1 MNTIRILEVQSLSVV
16 ALLRA
21 GEGDSIVK
29 EGEKLAM
36 EYIVAEVLER
46 YASTVFTSADVNPDV
61 TNDGK
66 TTPPG
71 SKSALLLALRFAGS
85 EKCFR
90 FNWSPCTRCILNCA
104 RPELDI
110 RDAARKALAL
120 RNKRS
125 KDGYP
130 TVTRMLDRAE
140 TKNNLLAKIHKEK
153 TPIAIAG
160 KGDVCASEVSS
171 TKSSISYGRR

>member
-16 ALLRA
+16 VALLRA
-21 GEGDSIVK
+21 CEGDSIVK

-46 YASTVFTSADVNPDV
+46 YASTVFTSADVSPDV

-71 SKSALLLALRFAGS
+71 SKSALLLALRFAGVKNVS
-85 EKCFR
+85 DSIGR
-90 FNWSPCTRCILNCA
+90 RALSACILNCA

-140 TKNNLLAKIHKEK
+140 TKNNLLAKDPQKEK
-153 TPIAIAG
+153 TTNRHCR
-160 KGDVCASEVSS
+160 K
-171 TKSSISYGRR
+171 RRCLRS

>member
-1 MNTIRILEVQSLSVV
+1 
-16 ALLRA
+16 
-21 GEGDSIVK
+21 
-29 EGEKLAM
+29 M

-61 TNDGK
+61 TNDSK

-85 EKCFR
+85 EKCSDSIR
-90 FNWSPCTRCILNCA
+90 WRCVSACILNCA

-140 TKNNLLAKIHKEK
+140 TE
-153 TPIAIAG
+153 
-160 KGDVCASEVSS
+160 
-171 TKSSISYGRR
+171 